1 MIHAADII
9 VKGIYSQSKDE
20 ITDEITFQILNATL
34 REYLTFR
41 SKQHEQE
48 RKTNLQSPLSHI
60 PENYNTS
67 EGGDSENSI
76 EPVAHRDSEEIVE
89 TPQSVSYPGSRNAEV
104 PSHKR
109 QRNEDT
115 TEGAFPY
122 SQSEESA
129 PSHKKTRRIA
139 GV

>member
-1 MIHAADII
+1 MIHAVDII
-9 VKGIYSQSKDE
+9 IKGIYSQSKDE
-20 ITDEITFQILNATL
+20 ITDEITFEILNATL
-34 REYLTFR
+34 RQYLTFR

-48 RKTNLQSPLSHI
+48 RKTNPQSPLSHLT
-60 PENYNTS
+60 ENVNTS
-67 EGGDSENSI
+67 EGGDSAS
-76 EPVAHRDSEEIVE
+76 VAHRDSEEIVE
-89 TPQSVSYPGSRNAEV
+89 TPQGVSYPGSRNAEV
-104 PSHKR
+104 ASHKR